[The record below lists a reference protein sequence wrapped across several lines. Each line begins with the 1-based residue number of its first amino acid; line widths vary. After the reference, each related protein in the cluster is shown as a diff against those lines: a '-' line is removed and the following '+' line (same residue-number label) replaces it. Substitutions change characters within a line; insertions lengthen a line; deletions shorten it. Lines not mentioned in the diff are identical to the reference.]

1 MITQGAV
8 RGTGGALAAG
18 SRAAAGSGAA
28 AGVRAAARTGEAAG
42 LRGALGLRAGAVV
55 FTDVYGGF
63 AKEGGRVGSGA
74 LGAGTGGVA
83 RCV

>member
-1 MITQGAV
+1 MAEGRDMYA
-8 RGTGGALAAG
+8 
-18 SRAAAGSGAA
+18 
-28 AGVRAAARTGEAAG
+28 
-42 LRGALGLRAGAVV
+42 
-55 FTDVYGGF
+55 GF